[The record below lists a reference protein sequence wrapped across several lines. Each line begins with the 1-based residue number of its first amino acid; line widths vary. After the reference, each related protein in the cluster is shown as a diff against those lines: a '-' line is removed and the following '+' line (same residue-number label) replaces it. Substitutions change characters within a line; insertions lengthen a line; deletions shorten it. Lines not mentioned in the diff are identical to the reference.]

1 MSKEQKDLRRL
12 SIFLSLLLRHKPEE
26 VGLVLDPGGWAC
38 VDDLVEKVAGLNR
51 GKLEQ
56 IVAQDD
62 KKRYSFSPDGLR
74 IRAVQGHSI
83 PVDLG
88 LSPMVPP
95 ERLYH
100 GTARRFLIT
109 IWLQG
114 LVKQSRQFVHLSDN
128 AETARVVGE
137 RHGDAVVIEVDA
149 KAMHDDGFCF
159 YRSENGVW
167 LADAVPME
175 YLIGA
180 KW

>member
-38 VDDLVEKVAGLNR
+38 VDDLVKKVAGLTR
-51 GKLEQ
+51 AKLQQ

-62 KKRYSFSPDGLR
+62 KQRYSFNPDGKR

-88 LSPMVPP
+88 LSPVEPP
-95 ERLYH
+95 EHLYH

-114 LVKQSRQFVHLSDN
+114 IVKQSRQFVHLSDN
-128 AETARVVGE
+128 ADTALTVGQ

-159 YRSENGVW
+159 YLSENGVW
-167 LADAVPME
+167 LTDVVPME

>member
-1 MSKEQKDLRRL
+1 MSKIDKDLRRL

-26 VGLVLDPGGWAC
+26 VGLELDPGGWAR
-38 VDDLVEKVAGLNR
+38 VDDLVEKVAGLNL

-56 IVAQDD
+56 IVAEDD
-62 KKRYSFSPDGLR
+62 KQRYSFSPDGKR

-88 LSPMVPP
+88 LSPVVPP

-128 AETARVVGE
+128 AETARTVGQ
-137 RHGDAVVIEVDA
+137 RHGDAVVLEVAA
-149 KAMHDDGFCF
+149 KNMHNFGYCF
-159 YRSENGVW
+159 YLSENGVW
-167 LADAVPME
+167 LTDTVPMQFLME
-175 YLIGA
+175 T
-180 KW
+180 K